1 MQTFGVNATAEFE
14 RTFVARGNVY
24 LGDEPSDYLAIAG
37 RGHFTNQLTVDADVY
52 LGMDGVS
59 KVMVGSDAEFVA
71 SAKISG
77 DMQIGGGNGMLPET
91 DLHVMRVYSDA
102 TFRGF
107 VDMRGDVTI
116 GNNFNED
123 RLEIWSSTVV
133 NNFAIQVRH

>member
-1 MQTFGVNATAEFE
+1 
-14 RTFVARGNVY
+14 
-24 LGDEPSDYLAIAG
+24 
-37 RGHFTNQLTVDADVY
+37 
-52 LGMDGVS
+52 
-59 KVMVGSDAEFVA
+59 MVGSDAEFVA
-71 SAKISG
+71 SAKIAG

-133 NNFAIQVRH
+133 NNFAIQVRYSCFLPLADGLSRWASSSQTQPL

>member
-59 KVMVGSDAEFVA
+59 KVRNLDWNLGKFDH
-71 SAKISG
+71 ISG
-77 DMQIGGGNGMLPET
+77 IFGAYFGHISGI
-91 DLHVMRVYSDA
+91 
-102 TFRGF
+102 FRAYLTHIF
-107 VDMRGDVTI
+107 
-116 GNNFNED
+116 D
-123 RLEIWSSTVV
+123 R
-133 NNFAIQVRH
+133 